1 MDVDDAEV
9 IIHKNILF
17 DPPIFR
23 HRSRL
28 RVYLNFLL
36 ENQNVDF
43 IVSASEK

>member
-9 IIHKNILF
+9 IIYQNILF

-23 HRSRL
+23 HRSGL
-28 RVYLNFLL
+28 RVYMNFLL

-43 IVSASEK
+43 IV